1 MAVVR
6 ARHISD
12 LLQVHAE
19 DLAFLWGQRREALVS
34 HKHTLREFT
43 ELNERIEA
51 HVQGLL
57 VAAPPALVAM
67 LQLQLAAPDRNEAFA
82 AACALLR
89 LNESSATH
97 SVVVEFSR
105 ASGPTLAGLR
115 DALSFAPHTLFA
127 AEMQSALDQAKPITA
142 VSAAAVLANHRLL
155 DGQSPRLALLLED
168 ADPSVCE
175 LAWRAAA
182 VADAA
187 AKQSTPKRKFKH
199 ALAHAAPAVRSA
211 GWAAA
216 AWSGQARAMP
226 LLRQVAAGGDAVALH
241 WLSVLGSDEDAPLLQ
256 KAALA
261 MDDAAARCALLARY
275 GHPSA
280 LNALVRW
287 MDPSDV
293 PLAVAAGDAF
303 TRITGADIRGQRT
316 TLPVPDDADEFTRE
330 MAPDVWLPDPG
341 KARALLE
348 QQSAQWSAGGRWCN
362 GVRLD
367 GEVARDVLTG
377 LDFEARWDVA
387 ARAAMTG
394 CRVSAPAPIH

>member
-1 MAVVR
+1 MAVAR
-6 ARHISD
+6 ARHMSD

-19 DLAFLWGQRREALVS
+19 DLAFLWGQRREALGS
-34 HKHTLREFT
+34 RKHSLREFA

-67 LQLQLAAPDRNEAFA
+67 LQPRLAVPDRDAAFA

-97 SVVVEFSR
+97 AVVIEFSR

-115 DALSFAPHTLFA
+115 DALGFAPHALFA
-127 AEMQSALDQAKPITA
+127 AEMQAALNQAKPVTA
-142 VSAAAVLANHRLL
+142 VAAAVVLANHRLL
-155 DGQSPRLALLLED
+155 NSQSPRLALLLED

-175 LAWRAAA
+175 WAWRATA
-182 VADAA
+182 VADAT
-187 AKQSTPKRKFKH
+187 AKQGTPKRQFKH
-199 ALAHAAPAVRSA
+199 ALGHAVPAVRSA

-241 WLSVLGSDEDAPLLQ
+241 WLAVLGGDEDAPLLQ

-261 MDDAAARCALLARY
+261 MADPAARCALLARF

-280 LNALVRW
+280 LNALLRW
-287 MDPSDV
+287 MDPVDV
-293 PLAVAAGDAF
+293 PLAAAAGEAL
-303 TRITGADIRGQRT
+303 TRITGIDVRGERT
-316 TLPVPDDADEFTRE
+316 QLPVPDDADDFTRE
-330 MAPDVWLPDPG
+330 MSPDVWLPDPA
-341 KARALLE
+341 KAREVLQRHADHWG
-348 QQSAQWSAGGRWCN
+348 QNGRWCQ

-367 GEVARDVLTG
+367 GEIGADVLAS
-377 LDFEARWDVA
+377 LDLESRWDVA
-387 ARAAMTG
+387 ARAALAG
-394 CRVSAPAPIH
+394 RPVSAPPPIY